1 MIVNRQIKA
10 LIVFTLLGLF
20 LFVWLLKF
28 GYFFSDDFT
37 WLWHAQKMQS
47 FRDIMTFKMSSYY
60 SPVMNLFYYV
70 SYKLFYYQA
79 AYYFLFTILVHI
91 LSTFLVWLLL
101 SKFVKNK
108 LVVYL
113 GAILFLVAGSAY
125 ESVIWISANIH
136 SLTTLFILLAVYFYW
151 LFLEDNKLKNAILV
165 WLFFILALG
174 TKEIAFISGPLII
187 LTFIFFVISRKKLA
201 LTLYHKFLLFFIF
214 IINAVYAFFE
224 YRWQQGSVNISSG
237 YWQLDFWQVLRWPVI
252 IIDTIVP
259 FGKLIDI
266 SNYRYFYVASFLL
279 LILVIFI
286 LRKSLLFYYGLF
298 WLLIAS
304 LPTIFA
310 VDKWWMPL
318 VSRYTYLPKVGAVL
332 IFVLLLEKMYRAWPK
347 KYFYALVS
355 LIIIYNLAYWV
366 IIAKNDYPYVYQSGR
381 SLKQMVEEVGQKNP
395 VRVFMV
401 FPFPFENNNAHVVG
415 AFSTLID
422 FSWERIIFVEENQ
435 LEAASPS
442 PQDAVVYWDN
452 KNRLYHI
459 K

>member
-1 MIVNRQIKA
+1 MIVNSKIKA

-20 LFVWLLKF
+20 LFVWLLKY

-37 WLWHAQKMQS
+37 WLWHAQKMYT
-47 FRDIMTFKMSSYY
+47 FTDIMTFKMSSYY
-60 SPVMNLFYYV
+60 SPVMNLFYYL

-91 LSTFLVWLLL
+91 LSTFFLFLLL
-101 SKFVKNK
+101 SKFIKNRV
-108 LVVYL
+108 VVYL

-125 ESVIWISANIH
+125 EAVIWISANIH

-165 WLFFILALG
+165 LLFFILALG

-187 LTFIFFVISRKKLA
+187 LTFIFFTLSRKKLVR
-201 LTLYHKFLLFFIF
+201 TLYNKFLLSLVF
-214 IINAVYAFFE
+214 IINACYAFFE

-237 YWQLDFWQVLRWPVI
+237 YWHLDFSQLVRWPVI

-259 FGKLIDI
+259 FSKLIDI

-279 LILVIFI
+279 LMVIIFI
-286 LRKSLLFYYGLF
+286 LRKSLIFYYGLF

-318 VSRYTYLPKVGAVL
+318 VSRYTYLPKIGAVL
-332 IFVLLLEKMYRAWPK
+332 IFMVLLEKIYRSWPK
-347 KYFYALVS
+347 KYFYVLTS
-355 LIIIYNLAYWV
+355 LIIVYNLVYWI

-381 SLKQMVEEVGQKNP
+381 SLKQVVEEVGQKNP
-395 VRVFMV
+395 DRVFMI
-401 FPFPFENNNAHVVG
+401 FPFPFQNNNAHVVG
-415 AFSTLID
+415 VFSTLIN
-422 FSWERIIFVEENQ
+422 FSWEQVIFIEESQ
-435 LEAASPS
+435 LEVFTPS
-442 PQDAVVYWDN
+442 SQDAIIYWDN
-452 KNRLYHI
+452 KNRLYYI

>member
-1 MIVNRQIKA
+1 MIANSKIKA

-20 LFVWLLKF
+20 LFAWLLKYA
-28 GYFFSDDFT
+28 YFFSDDFT

-47 FRDIMTFKMSSYY
+47 FRDIITFKMSSYY
-60 SPVMNLFYYV
+60 SPVMNLFYYL

-101 SKFVKNK
+101 SKLVKNK

-136 SLTTLFILLAVYFYW
+136 SLTTLFILLVIYFYW

-165 WLFFILALG
+165 LLFFILALG

-187 LTFIFFVISRKKLA
+187 LTLIFFVISRKKLA
-201 LTLYHKFLLFFIF
+201 LTLYNKFLLFFIF
-214 IINAVYAFFE
+214 IFNGVYAFFE

-237 YWQLDFWQVLRWPVI
+237 YWHLDFSQFVRWPVI

-259 FGKLIDI
+259 FNHLIDV
-266 SNYRYFYVASFLL
+266 SNYRYFYVASLLL
-279 LILVIFI
+279 LIMIIFI
-286 LRKSLLFYYGLF
+286 LRKSLIFYYGLF
-298 WLLIAS
+298 WVLIAS

-310 VDKWWMPL
+310 VDKWWVPL

-332 IFVLLLEKMYRAWPK
+332 ICVILLEKIYHSWSK
-347 KYFYALVS
+347 KYFYAFS
-355 LIIIYNLAYWV
+355 LLLIVYNLVYWI

-381 SLKQMVEEVGQKNP
+381 SLKQVVEVVGQKNP
-395 VRVFMV
+395 ARVFMV

-415 AFSTLID
+415 AFSTLIN
-422 FSWERIIFVEENQ
+422 FSWERIIFIKEDQMEITSIN
-435 LEAASPS
+435 
-442 PQDAVVYWDN
+442 PQDAIIYWDN
-452 KNRLYHI
+452 KNRLYYI